1 MTKTLDIS
9 RKLSGDSLSTFIATI
24 SATGGLL
31 FGYDTGIISSA
42 LLQIRAQ
49 FHLSTLGAE
58 IVTSTII
65 LGALVGCLG
74 AGPISDR
81 FGRRKTIMLAAA
93 LFIVGTIGAAAAT
106 TVQVLS
112 LSRLVLGLA
121 IGAASQIVPIYIA
134 EISPAHRRGRLVVAF
149 QLAVVMGVT
158 FSFLTG
164 YALQHAS
171 WRWMFGI
178 GMLPAVVLFVGMA
191 FLPNSPRWLAMQ
203 GRHDEALEV
212 LLRVRSSSDIAHD
225 ELHDIVS
232 HQEKQAPWSELKKPW
247 VRPAL
252 VASVGIALLCQ
263 LTGINAIMYYAPT
276 IFAGAGFGESTALLT
291 SVAVGLAMVGATFFG
306 GWAVD
311 RWGRRTLILRMLP
324 GAAVSL
330 VVLGLMFS
338 LHLTH
343 GWGAWVMVLSLMGYT
358 VFNTG
363 SLSVAIWLVGAEV
376 YPLSCRSKG
385 MSLVAGSHWGAD
397 LLISLTTLTLVRE
410 LGADMTFWLYA
421 AVNAFAVWFV
431 LRYVPETKG
440 YSLEELEARLR
451 NGTFAPVD
459 RARHSGRLR
468 AHSPNTGTDHVHGRP
483 TEL

>member
-49 FHLSTLGAE
+49 FDLTTLGAE

-65 LGALVGCLG
+65 LGALIGCLG

-81 FGRRKTIMLAAA
+81 WGRRKTIMLAAA
-93 LFIVGTIGAAAAT
+93 LFIIGTFSAAAAGSVT
-106 TVQVLS
+106 VLS
-112 LSRLVLGLA
+112 VSRLVLGLA

-164 YALQHAS
+164 YLLQHAS

-178 GMLPAVVLFVGMA
+178 GMLPAVILFVGMA

-203 GRHDEALEV
+203 GRHDEALDV
-212 LLRVRSSSDIAHD
+212 LLRVRASEDIARD

-232 HQEKQAPWSELKKPW
+232 QKDRQAPWSELKKPW

-276 IFAGAGFGESTALLT
+276 IFAGAGFGESSALLT
-291 SVAVGLAMVGATFFG
+291 SVAVGVAMVGATFFG

-338 LHLTH
+338 LHLTQ
-343 GWGAWVMVLSLMGYT
+343 GWGAWVTVLSLMAYT

-376 YPLSCRSKG
+376 YPLSCRGKG

-397 LLISLTTLTLVRE
+397 LIISLTTLSLVRG
-410 LGADMTFWLYA
+410 LGADMTFWLFA

-431 LRYVPETKG
+431 VRYVPETKG

-451 NGTFAPVD
+451 NGTFAPAD
-459 RARHSGRLR
+459 RARQTGRFLNKIP
-468 AHSPNTGTDHVHGRP
+468 ATGTDGVHGRP